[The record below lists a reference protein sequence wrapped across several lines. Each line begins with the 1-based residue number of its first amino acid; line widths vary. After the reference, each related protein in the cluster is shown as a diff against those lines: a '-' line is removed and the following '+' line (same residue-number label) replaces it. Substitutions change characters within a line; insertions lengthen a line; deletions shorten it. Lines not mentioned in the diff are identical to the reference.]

1 MLLQVFFL
9 KPFKFVHPIVSSI
22 IKGHNRAMEFI
33 NKIKQKIEQRRHP
46 IPVEQLEECTCENCG
61 HRFKGRFCPDC
72 GQEVEEFNRPF
83 GFFLYD
89 IFGNFFAFD
98 TRLLKTFKDLIIRP
112 GFISTEFFKGKRV
125 RYSPPVRILVFLSF
139 ILFFLLQTL
148 ADRTLGRSF
157 DTQTTDNTT
166 LTDSIKE
173 QLPDT
178 LQTTTDSPLASEYS
192 EPDSS
197 SIPIS
202 DSESIPITI
211 SVTGNL
217 RSSLLK
223 MAEQYE
229 TTLKKTQSPE
239 KRKKLMSYIAMCR
252 MPELL
257 GSKILKL
264 LSWAFFALVP
274 IMALILELF
283 YLRQRQRFIKH
294 LIFSSHVHSFMSI
307 VLIIISTLALLF
319 ESGIDWIIF
328 ALLLSIPV
336 YVFIA
341 MKRFYGQQFKHVFL
355 KFIGLG
361 IFYQFMLMVA
371 AIVVLVRSF
380 GVI

>member
-1 MLLQVFFL
+1 M
-9 KPFKFVHPIVSSI
+9 KFID
-22 IKGHNRAMEFI
+22 R
-33 NKIKQKIEQRRHP
+33 IKQRIELRRHP
-46 IPVEQLEECTCENCG
+46 IPVEKLEECVCENCG

-98 TRLLKTFKDLIIRP
+98 TRLFKTFKDLIIRP
-112 GFISTEFFKGKRV
+112 GFITVEFFKGKRI

-139 ILFFLLQTL
+139 VLFFLLQTL
-148 ADRTLGRSF
+148 ADRAIDKSLDAQINEDVVLN
-157 DTQTTDNTT
+157 DTIKEELSDSVQLFADN
-166 LTDSIKE
+166 LTD
-173 QLPDT
+173 T
-178 LQTTTDSPLASEYS
+178 LNT
-192 EPDSS
+192 EPDSAS
-197 SIPIS
+197 LSID

-211 SVTGNL
+211 TFDGNL

-229 TTLKKTQSPE
+229 ADLKTTQSPE
-239 KRKKLMSYIAMCR
+239 KRKKLMSYITMCR

-257 GSKILKL
+257 GSKILNL

-283 YLRQRQRFIKH
+283 YLRQRVRYIKH
-294 LIFSSHVHSFMSI
+294 LVFSSHVHSFMSI
-307 VLIIISTLALLF
+307 VLIIISILALLF
-319 ESGIDWIIF
+319 ESGTDWIIF
-328 ALLLSIPV
+328 ALLLTIPI
-336 YVFIA
+336 YVFLA

-355 KFIGLG
+355 KFLGLG
-361 IFYQFMLMVA
+361 ILYQFMLMVA
-371 AIVVLVRSF
+371 IIVVLVRSF